1 VGGVVRPGGTPFAP
15 TCRACPADEDDEGV
29 RSVRPRLSDLHEEP
43 REWHQRG
50 LRHPDEI
57 ASLVH
62 ARLLEN
68 VPADPTY
75 RDFFA
80 DE

>member
-1 VGGVVRPGGTPFAP
+1 MLADRAWTADADDGEVR
-15 TCRACPADEDDEGV
+15 R
-29 RSVRPRLSDLHEEP
+29 VRPRLSDLHDEP

-62 ARLLEN
+62 TRLLEN
-68 VPADPTY
+68 VPADPAY
-75 RDFFA
+75 RDFFSA
-80 DE
+80 E

>member
-1 VGGVVRPGGTPFAP
+1 M
-15 TCRACPADEDDEGV
+15 

-68 VPADPTY
+68 VPADPSY